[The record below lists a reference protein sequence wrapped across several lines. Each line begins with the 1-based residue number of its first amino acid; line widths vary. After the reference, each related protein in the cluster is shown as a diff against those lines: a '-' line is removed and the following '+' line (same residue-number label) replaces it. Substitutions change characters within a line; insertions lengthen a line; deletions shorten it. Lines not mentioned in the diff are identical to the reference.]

1 MIKNYFILN
10 RFIIEA
16 GELLI
21 GKAILDIFSQEKDKL
36 LIEFGTSESTKFI
49 EICVNP
55 GEPFINI
62 REKYSRAKSN
72 TINLFKDLINKKND
86 SVEIA
91 DDDRIIKM
99 SAENCSLYFTI
110 RGKYTNVFGINS
122 NGDVEVFKKVDDD
135 IIASIK
141 RELLDKTYIQHFNI
155 PNLLFEESDD
165 YLNTIKRKYP
175 IIGNEIIKEVKL
187 RLSLIKTNGE
197 REILEDVLH
206 EIKDVNPAVFFNS
219 QNNEVHLAVDTFKS
233 FEYQYIKTFDK
244 LISAQTFYLSKKY
257 FLNEKQKK
265 LKLIQKQL
273 DRELQK
279 ASNKIN
285 KLNGVLDRG
294 CREQEYKN
302 IGNLLLVNLKKLKSG
317 MGNILLHDLSN
328 PEIEFKVKLNPK
340 LSAHKNIDFY
350 FDKAKAEKINYKKSI
365 ELLDKAKKDFE
376 RLKSIEKRVN
386 TIEDLKELRSIV
398 KELKIKMPAEKKEKE
413 DISTKF
419 KHYIIEG
426 KYKVY
431 VGKDSKNNDLLTTR
445 FAKQNDYWFHARSVS
460 GSHVV
465 LRVDNVKEVV
475 PKNILKKTASLAA
488 YHSKAK
494 TAGVVPVSYT
504 FKKYVVKKKSM
515 PIGTVHLLREEV
527 LLVKP
532 EIPKDCEYITD
543 D

>member
-10 RFIIEA
+10 RFIFEA
-16 GELLI
+16 GELLNGQKI
-21 GKAILDIFSQEKDKL
+21 YSIFSQEKDRL
-36 LIEFGTSESTKFI
+36 LIEFGETESKKFI

-72 TINLFKDLINKKND
+72 TINLFKDLKNKKID
-86 SVEIA
+86 SIHIA

-122 NGDVEVFKKVDDD
+122 NGDVEVFKKVDDN
-135 IIASIK
+135 IIVNIK

-155 PNLLFEESDD
+155 PNLFFDESDD

-175 IIGNEIIKEVKL
+175 IIGNEILKEVKF
-187 RLSLIKTNGE
+187 RLTLNKTNEE
-197 REILEDVLH
+197 RKILEDVLC
-206 EIKDVNPAVFFNS
+206 ELRDTKPTVFIDSKNKD
-219 QNNEVHLAVDTFKS
+219 VHLAVETFKS
-233 FEYQYIKTFDK
+233 FDYQEIKIFND

-257 FLNEKQKK
+257 FLQEKGKK
-265 LKLIQKQL
+265 LKVIQKQL

-279 ASNKIN
+279 VSNKIN
-285 KLNGVLDRG
+285 KLNGIIEKG
-294 CREQEYKN
+294 SHEEEYKN
-302 IGNLLLVNLKKLKSG
+302 IGNLLLLNLKKLKSG
-317 MGNILLHDLSN
+317 MDKIPLQDPSE
-328 PEIEFKVKLNPK
+328 PDKEINVKLNPK
-340 LSAHKNIDFY
+340 LSANKNIDFY

-386 TIEDLKELRSIV
+386 IIEDIKELRSIV
-398 KELKIKMPAEKKEKE
+398 KELKIKMPADKKEKE

-445 FAKQNDYWFHARSVS
+445 FAKQIDYWFHARSVS

-465 LRVDNVKEVV
+465 LRVENVKKVV

-494 TAGVVPVSYT
+494 TAGLVPVAYT
-504 FKKYVVKKKSM
+504 LKKYVVKKKSM
-515 PIGTVHLLREEV
+515 PIGTVNLLREEV
-527 LLVKP
+527 LLVRP
-532 EIPKDCEYITD
+532 EIPKDCEYITEE
-543 D
+543 